1 MSRRNPATG
10 GLTSSTFVEALGKEM
25 RKSWP
30 TIRFIACLE
39 RGRDHV
45 RGGRIIRTERET
57 IYLIT
62 SLPGAT
68 PKRIMSVNRSHWR
81 IEAMHCDKI
90 EAMHC
95 DKDVTPDEDRHT
107 NRLDHAPQNIFTLT
121 SATRTMLRRVSNSPT
136 RAIEA
141 FQTAE
146 QRRPA
151 SCQRPQ
157 QFLLNH
163 PATVQPSPHKMMNV
177 VFDEVPFAFQNQYR
191 IGDFVASLRN
201 PSFERGPAMRG
212 IGWESVGSRL

>member
-10 GLTSSTFVEALGKEM
+10 GLTSATFVEALGKEM

-81 IEAMHCDKI
+81 IK
-90 EAMHC
+90 AMHC
-95 DKDVTPDEDRHT
+95 DKDVTPGEDRHT

-121 SATRTMLRRVSNSPT
+121 SATRTVLRRVSNSPT

-146 QRRPA
+146 QRRSASWPKTTTIFTESPCYRPA
-151 SCQRPQ
+151 FAAQD
-157 QFLLNH
+157 
-163 PATVQPSPHKMMNV
+163 
-177 VFDEVPFAFQNQYR
+177 DECGF
-191 IGDFVASLRN
+191 
-201 PSFERGPAMRG
+201 
-212 IGWESVGSRL
+212 